1 MRGLRRAA
9 VGVQPGS
16 ELLRPLDQRRPASG
30 GLAAPLTARRN
41 GAWSPACGVAPK
53 ILLMTAPRASATVI
67 VFSHDPAVREQVRTA
82 VGRRPAPDLGRI
94 DWVECAPGEEVV
106 ARVDAGGVDVAILDA
121 EAQPAGGMGISR
133 QLKNEVDDV
142 PALLLLL
149 ARRDD
154 RWLATWSLADATLAQ
169 PLDPVAAAETVAQLL
184 RDRARRLPVVR

>member
-1 MRGLRRAA
+1 MESRLRA
-9 VGVQPGS
+9 
-16 ELLRPLDQRRPASG
+16 
-30 GLAAPLTARRN
+30 
-41 GAWSPACGVAPK
+41 APK

-94 DWVECAPGEEVV
+94 DWVECATGEEVV
-106 ARVDAGGVDVAILDA
+106 ARVDAGGVDVAVLDA
-121 EAQPAGGMGISR
+121 EAQPTGGMGISR
-133 QLKNEVDDV
+133 QLRNEVDDV

-169 PLDPVAAAETVAQLL
+169 PLDPVTAAETVAQLL
-184 RDRARRLPVVR
+184 RDRARGLPVVR